1 MKYVNLSETKEGKNS
16 SCISMNDTRGAGK
29 SLAL

>member
-16 SCISMNDTRGAGK
+16 SCISMNEAGK